1 MWCHSRKHLP
11 VLYDKMSVFYPLKFL
26 KFTAITFY
34 LSAWRP
40 NPILELPNY
49 TTSSSPD
56 ALFNGI
62 FTHVTRTTKIS
73 GTNMKIRRVLEYEIQ
88 EKMECS
94 LNCWFKSNWVNSQPH
109 KLNFLVYYLTTRNWI
124 EGQLVDS
131 QLITCLL
138 AL

>member
-11 VLYDKMSVFYPLKFL
+11 VLYDKMSVFYALKFL
-26 KFTAITFY
+26 KFTTITFY

-109 KLNFLVYYLTTRNWI
+109 KLLISRFILTTRNWM